1 MPESAFLYQKLLN
14 LYYLRGELMNRK
26 FALGILSILAVITS
40 VVFIN
45 TAAAAKVGKDEA
57 AAQLISTTLVISQAY
72 GGGGGTTG
80 TYMID
85 YVELKNISGS
95 PQSTAGL

>member
-1 MPESAFLYQKLLN
+1 
-14 LYYLRGELMNRK
+14 MNRK

-45 TAAAAKVGKDEA
+45 TASAAKVGKNDS
-57 AAQLISTTLVISQAY
+57 AAQVISTTIVISQAY

-80 TYMID
+80 TYMFD